1 MKLSPATADGAF
13 DGVEN
18 LGAAVGAN
26 GGEDVFAGD
35 RGGGAWLFE
44 AILGG
49 GTLDVETVL
58 RAGG

>member
-13 DGVEN
+13 DEIGN
-18 LGAAVGAN
+18 LGAAVRAD

-35 RGGGAWLFE
+35 RGRCAWLLE
-44 AILGG
+44 TILGG